1 MNAIVRPAARR
12 SKGPWRRLLGP
23 FVKPDVFDFWAGH
36 VNRSWTWERPRARLL
51 SREVTAQG
59 VTTLL
64 LRPNRHWNGARPGQH
79 VNLGVEIDGVRYTRS
94 YSPSELRTD
103 GLIAIT
109 VKSVDAGRVSRY
121 LSERARPGDVF
132 ELGQAFGEFHV
143 PASGGPLLMLAA
155 GSGITPLIAM
165 LRDLAARGMPM
176 PVDLVYWVRTRE
188 ELCFADELRAMAAR
202 HPGFHFRA
210 VLTGQAASAADE
222 HEGRLCEQHVRDWF
236 ADVQTRHVL
245 ACGPGGFVETA
256 RALMA
261 RHAASFQ
268 AEAFSPPPASV
279 EESGEVDVHLR
290 RSGRRLRI
298 PRGQTLLV
306 ALEDAGLKPASG
318 CRMGICNTCACG
330 KSAGSTRHLASGEL
344 DHEPSQALKLCVHG
358 AATDLEL
365 DL

>member
-23 FVKPDVFDFWAGH
+23 FIKPDVFDFWVGH
-36 VNRSWTWERPRARLL
+36 VNRNWTWERPRARLL
-51 SREVTAQG
+51 SREVAAQG

-64 LRPNRHWNGARPGQH
+64 LRPNRHWQGAHPGQH

-103 GLIAIT
+103 GLLAIT
-109 VKSVDAGRVSRY
+109 VKSVDGGRVSHY
-121 LSERARPGDVF
+121 LSERARPGEVF
-132 ELGQAFGEFHV
+132 ELGQAFGDFHL
-143 PASGGPLLMLAA
+143 PTAGGSLLMLAA
-155 GSGITPLIAM
+155 GSGITPLMAM

-176 PVDLVYWVRTRE
+176 PADLIYWVRSRE
-188 ELCFADELRAMAAR
+188 ELCFADELRALAVR
-202 HPGFHFRA
+202 HPGFRFRA
-210 VLTGQAASAADE
+210 VLTAQTAQLADE
-222 HEGRLCEQHVRDWF
+222 HEGRICAQQIGGFLD
-236 ADVQTRHVL
+236 ADQRHVL

-256 RALMA
+256 RDLLA
-261 RHAASFQ
+261 RQAASFQ
-268 AEAFSPPPASV
+268 AEAFSPAPVSV
-279 EESGEVDVHLR
+279 EETGEVDVLLQ

-306 ALEDAGLKPASG
+306 ALEEAGLKPASG
-318 CRMGICNTCACG
+318 CRMGICNTCVCG
-330 KSAGSTRHLASGEL
+330 KSAGSARHLASGEL
-344 DHEPSQALKLCVHG
+344 NHEPTQALKLCTHG